1 MRNGFRF
8 LVTAILLLASAGVHA
23 LGLGQPSVKSFLNQP
38 LEVEIELIAVSPAEA
53 ESVTAR
59 LATLQDYQRVGIGQ
73 LRLSVPLSFS
83 VFATAN
89 RAFILIESTEPV
101 RDPVIQ
107 LLLDVNWSR
116 GRLLKEYTL
125 FLDPATVPV
134 APPRIT
140 SPPPVRTVEP
150 EPEPE
155 PAPVYQE
162 SIEPETE
169 LPAEPGIAVPE
180 PVADSAAAVEDT
192 PELESAPV
200 ETTVAEAE
208 VEEPPAQE
216 PAAPEPATAEP
227 IVEDPP
233 AEEPFVA
240 ETAVAEPE
248 GDDTP
253 VEEPVVDKL
262 PDAEPVVDD
271 TTIEAAAIP
280 EQAAEQPAE
289 EIPASVPEP
298 EPEPELTPEVE
309 NEPALQER
317 PVARAVS
324 AGANHGPVQS
334 GETLWRIAKDWVEGS
349 EYSVNQAMIT
359 IALANPRAFRNGN
372 INRLQQ
378 GVVLRLPEGWE
389 MASIS
394 RTEASR
400 RVTEHADAWRRGV
413 PLPPAAPIFSEA
425 GADFERPA
433 DAEPATEP
441 AAESVAAEIEGDE
454 IHAEEVE
461 PEAVSEPEPA
471 IAEPGLPQPRLE
483 LLATEIES
491 GTEGGSDS
499 AREQEQRAQLQ
510 LVQEL
515 LQQAEARMRTR
526 PADKEALAAEIDDLR
541 ATVLELRRAL
551 NLDDKDLAA
560 LAARSREDR
569 TDSQGA
575 GSQSL
580 DDLLAE
586 ARQGESRADSDGT
599 TAEADEQLPWYEQGW
614 FIAILGLVLFIGFV
628 YLLRR
633 GASGGAGNYGERSLV
648 DALIED
654 EEEHVDYS
662 AADVPGVE
670 PDNFGDDLSALTE
683 EAEQIL
689 KSLEQESR
697 KQPAQNPESI
707 YEGIT
712 EDEDTTV
719 GIDGTTVSTIEMDE
733 DELAQFLAEH
743 RPEPTV
749 PESDDSDADDDVVL
763 PDDED
768 DMESRLDLAIAYLGS
783 EDGDKARKLL
793 EEVLENGDDQQ
804 RLTALK
810 LLDKL

>member
-1 MRNGFRF
+1 
-8 LVTAILLLASAGVHA
+8 
-23 LGLGQPSVKSFLNQP
+23 
-38 LEVEIELIAVSPAEA
+38 
-53 ESVTAR
+53 
-59 LATLQDYQRVGIGQ
+59 
-73 LRLSVPLSFS
+73 
-83 VFATAN
+83 
-89 RAFILIESTEPV
+89 
-101 RDPVIQ
+101 VIQ

-169 LPAEPGIAVPE
+169 LPAEPEIAVTE
-180 PVADSAAAVEDT
+180 PVAVGTAAVENT
-192 PELESAPV
+192 AELESAPA
-200 ETTVAEAE
+200 ETTVAEVE

-216 PAAPEPATAEP
+216 PAAAEPATAEP
-227 IVEDPP
+227 IVDDAPVDEPVVAADPGQPETDDPP
-233 AEEPFVA
+233 
-240 ETAVAEPE
+240 VAEPVAAE
-248 GDDTP
+248 ADPAPLEIDDPP
-253 VEEPVVDKL
+253 VAEPVVAEAAPAVPEVADPVAEPVVDEV
-262 PDAEPVVDD
+262 PVSEPVVDD
-271 TTIEAAAIP
+271 TRIETPAIP

-289 EIPASVPEP
+289 EVLAPA
-298 EPEPELTPEVE
+298 PEPELPPELE
-309 NEPALQER
+309 IEPALQER
-317 PVARAVS
+317 PVARAAS
-324 AGANHGPVQS
+324 AAVNHGPVQR
-334 GETLWRIAKDWVEGS
+334 GETLWRIARDWVEGT

-425 GADFERPA
+425 GADFEQPA
-433 DAEPATEP
+433 DAEPVTEPATEP
-441 AAESVAAEIEGDE
+441 VATEIEGDE
-454 IHAEEVE
+454 IQTEEVE
-461 PEAVSEPEPA
+461 PELAGEPEPV
-471 IAEPGLPQPRLE
+471 IAEPELPQPRLE

-491 GTEGGSDS
+491 ATEGGSDS

-515 LQQAEARMRTR
+515 LEQAEARMRTR

-560 LAARSREDR
+560 LAARSRENR

-580 DDLLAE
+580 DELLAE

-599 TAEADEQLPWYEQGW
+599 TAEADEEFPWYEQSW
-614 FIAILGLVLFIGFV
+614 FIVILGLVLFVGFV

-633 GASGGAGNYGERSLV
+633 GASGGAGSYGERSLV

-670 PDNFGDDLSALTE
+670 PDDFGDDLSALTE

-697 KQPAQNPESI
+697 KQPAQDPESI

-743 RPEPTV
+743 RPQPTD
-749 PESDDSDADDDVVL
+749 PESDDSDADEDAVL
-763 PDDED
+763 PEGAD

-783 EDGDKARKLL
+783 EDRDNARKLL
-793 EEVLENGDDQQ
+793 EVVLENGDDQQ